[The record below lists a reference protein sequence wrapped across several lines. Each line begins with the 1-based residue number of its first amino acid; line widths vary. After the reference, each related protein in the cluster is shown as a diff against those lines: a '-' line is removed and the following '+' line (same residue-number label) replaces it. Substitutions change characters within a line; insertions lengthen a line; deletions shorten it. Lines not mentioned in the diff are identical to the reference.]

1 MFVKW
6 KWIEANDLSGSQYFA
21 NKNKR
26 FKSPMLGSD
35 LYDYNDSYIV
45 VKGTLEIFSCCYKRI
60 SRNKKDFAFKNST
73 PLGHTYKKLT
83 TH

>member
-1 MFVKW
+1 
-6 KWIEANDLSGSQYFA
+6 
-21 NKNKR
+21 
-26 FKSPMLGSD
+26 MLGSD